1 MLQARTRVQHGERRI
16 RNYREL
22 QYLTTGEHPAGISKE
37 QKRAIRGEVAKR
49 SAMQTLPTVTNLLR
63 KTGYCTVDFVD
74 MRPGGLGYAKKL
86 RKLTINV
93 EKNF

>member
-1 MLQARTRVQHGERRI
+1 MLQARTRAQHGEQRI

-22 QYLTTGEHPAGISKE
+22 QYLTTGEYPAGISKE
-37 QKRAIRGEVAKR
+37 QKRAIRGEVAER

-63 KTGYCTVDFVD
+63 KTGYCISLTRDPMD
-74 MRPGGLGYAKKL
+74 LGYAKKL